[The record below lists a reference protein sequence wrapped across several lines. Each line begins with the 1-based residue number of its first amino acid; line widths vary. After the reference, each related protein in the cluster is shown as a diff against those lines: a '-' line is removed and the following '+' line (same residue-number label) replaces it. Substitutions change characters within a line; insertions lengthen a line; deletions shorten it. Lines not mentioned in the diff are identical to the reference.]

1 MEIYSTKDAT
11 GTTLSVHKERVGPN
25 VTAYFIDVGTPCC
38 EQRCVLS
45 ATSALNLGRALLC
58 SVHDDAQ
65 ESATETP
72 PPIPPTLHAVD

>member
-45 ATSALNLGRALLC
+45 ATSALNLGHALLE
-58 SVHDDAQ
+58 SAHADAQ
-65 ESATETP
+65 EPAPEM
-72 PPIPPTLHAVD
+72 PPIPPTLAG

>member
-25 VTAYFIDVGTPCC
+25 VTAYFIDVSTPCC

-45 ATSALNLGRALLC
+45 ATSALNLGRALLW
-58 SVHDDAQ
+58 SEHDEAQ
-65 ESATETP
+65 EPTPEMP
-72 PPIPPTLHAVD
+72 PPIPPTLAG